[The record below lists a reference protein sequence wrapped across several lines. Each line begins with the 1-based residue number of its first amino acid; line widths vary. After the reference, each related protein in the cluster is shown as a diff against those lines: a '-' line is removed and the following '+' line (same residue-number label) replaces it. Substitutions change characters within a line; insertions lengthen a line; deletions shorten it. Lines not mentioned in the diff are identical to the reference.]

1 MCLVAYLDEL
11 RGDAYAGT
19 VGAGAAFNHV
29 IHSKLFP
36 DLLNA
41 LGDLPVFVSRSPR
54 DHTQAI
60 GVHAS
65 ELSDEFLGHAIT
77 EVLLPGLVAHGL
89 EGEHNQHDSLWVL
102 RHLPKMTIC
111 GVADSQYYEGDQYC
125 R

>member
-11 RGDAYAGT
+11 RGDAYAGS

-29 IHSKLFP
+29 VHSKVFP

-41 LGDLPVFVSRSPR
+41 LWNLLILLSRSPR
-54 DHTQAI
+54 DHAQAI

-77 EVLLPGLVAHGL
+77 EVLLLGLVTHGL
-89 EGEHNQHDSLWVL
+89 EGEHNQHDSL
-102 RHLPKMTIC
+102 
-111 GVADSQYYEGDQYC
+111 
-125 R
+125 